1 MLSKKQIK
9 KTLNSDKMP
18 SLIVNELD
26 RELQNKL
33 KKQYPSKEELIK
45 ELKYD
50 AVNENSAVLKNELT

>member
-1 MLSKKQIK
+1 MLSKNKL

-33 KKQYPSKEELIK
+33 KQQYPSKEELIK

-50 AVNENSAVLKNELT
+50 AVNENSAVLKMN